1 MSSAGPP
8 KGRATKDRGNKPQ
21 TPQSQNGK
29 PATEGSKAPDGLNPK
44 IQPTAEQIRIA
55 QIINDAN
62 KNEDP
67 DLLVKVEQVMEIT
80 KKSKDDAVI
89 ALHDCDNDPD
99 KAVTLLLEGDQSESK
114 WETTGKKEKHRQVA
128 AQKPAETSVTN
139 NTSPTNNKENRNKSE
154 RSKDREPRERD
165 GFRNRGPPRL
175 NRMGGGRNWRNRE
188 NEKNERNLEER
199 TSEPNR
205 ETTRWKLTEFVK
217 IHYIERRGRS
227 RGGNRSRTFQNQ
239 KMGGGFGDTF
249 PQSIDT
255 WTNSTAEQAE
265 MGVGGDA
272 TMSVGNWS
280 DIAAVEDWSEEDW
293 TESLTETKVF
303 TPSSSSHLLPG
314 VPVDDATSHLTHSLG
329 LAGLQKNSSSGVSLG
344 NQTVLPSNVHSQHV
358 SGVHSSMMGS
368 QLNQSTTQSAPNQFS
383 ISQYAQQATES
394 IKAAV
399 GVGSLNSNSFSSMTS
414 GSSANYS
421 SGYENSPSA
430 PTGPLQ
436 TSMNQSTVSQPSGQ
450 FNGTLNPKPLSHS
463 QPQPIPSRAKLREA
477 KNYENVGISA
487 NKLAMSVSD
496 AKVHS
501 YKVSRNSEMV
511 SDSKFAL
518 SFLLIK
524 IPESAVEMPDNS
536 VMSLDVQF
544 GALEFGT
551 DSSPFDFTATSET
564 SSSFSENVISSSLPS
579 HLNSQSALIM
589 QKGSSVPSQSSLG
602 SSTGLNK
609 DSFTLA
615 NHSPPGGQTQVNQD
629 LAQNVGQSQKI
640 AGPHSL
646 LLSSQTERNQVRGY
660 PSQRSSQ
667 PQLDGTVNNSKEEA
681 SALTNYSSATHQSNH
696 SSSYSGSY
704 VGQNASVLGSSSI
717 STTTPN
723 YTHQGSSLAPLNSQ
737 QILSSTNHQSQGSFS
752 VSQNQNNSHY
762 SSVSTTY
769 NIPQAMYSGT
779 SQTSAG
785 SSFSSQRG
793 YSGQNSS
800 SYPSVNSFSS
810 QQGFSNTAAVSTQ
823 PSSTSL
829 HSSSMS
835 SSKLGTALSHGVKE
849 PVLDSQQPSVQHSYD
864 TTHTTSGNSNLTSTM
879 STPSTTTATGL
890 ASATI
895 GVPTTLGLAST
906 SSATAT
912 TSVLK
917 NSLSANYLA
926 AGKAMPN
933 IPPGVPPAM
942 LGHQYIMSQ
951 AGLPFYGLQQPVY
964 SYEDLQILQSRLPTL
979 GYYDMPFQPPTSLTG
994 RDPGLGSVVYT
1005 GADGK
1010 FSRGDPDGS
1019 AVATTLSQG
1028 QATTQTHGHPFLNPA
1043 ALPPG
1048 YGYYFPGM
1056 MPGSMHQYGTPFIQV
1071 PPATNAHGV
1080 STNTQFQKAA
1090 AYGSLSY
1097 TSAYDSLNQT
1107 QDYSK
1112 SAYGAGSQGQG
1123 KGVTGSLAGTGP
1135 AADIGASM
1143 YNKTHAQLAKTFD
1156 KPGFHTGTPP
1166 PFNLAGTQNPG
1177 LMGASSTPY
1186 TPFIPVLTHGQHH
1199 STLLH
1204 HHIQQDSPQAG
1215 GAPSGGPQRGGPQGL
1230 GQQKGP
1236 GGTKQNYSYWN
1247 PN

>member
-67 DLLVKVEQVMEIT
+67 DLLLKVEQVMEIT

-99 KAVTLLLEGDQSESK
+99 KAVALLLEGDQSESK
-114 WETTGKKEKHRQVA
+114 WETTGKKKKHRQVA

-139 NTSPTNNKENRNKSE
+139 NTSPTNNKENRNKGE
-154 RSKDREPRERD
+154 RSRDREPRERD

-205 ETTRWKLTEFVK
+205 RPRGG
-217 IHYIERRGRS
+217 RRGRS

-265 MGVGGDA
+265 MGGGGDA

-329 LAGLQKNSSSGVSLG
+329 LAGLQKNNTSGVSLG
-344 NQTVLPSNVHSQHV
+344 SQTVLPSSVHSQHV
-358 SGVHSSMMGS
+358 PGVHSSMMGS
-368 QLNQSTTQSAPNQFS
+368 QLSQSTTQSAPNQFS
-383 ISQYAQQATES
+383 LSQYAQQATES
-394 IKAAV
+394 IKAAQ

-414 GSSANYS
+414 GNSASYP
-421 SGYENSPSA
+421 SGYENPPSA

-436 TSMNQSTVSQPSGQ
+436 TSMNQSAASQPSGQ

-463 QPQPIPSRAKLREA
+463 QPQPIPSR
-477 KNYENVGISA
+477 
-487 NKLAMSVSD
+487 
-496 AKVHS
+496 
-501 YKVSRNSEMV
+501 
-511 SDSKFAL
+511 SKAQRVRGPQC
-518 SFLLIK
+518 SK

-589 QKGSSVPSQSSLG
+589 QKGGSVPSQSSMG

-667 PQLDGTVNNSKEEA
+667 PQLDGTVSNSKEEG

-717 STTTPN
+717 STTTAN
-723 YTHQGSSLAPLNSQ
+723 YTHQGSSLASLNSQ

-752 VSQNQNNSHY
+752 GSQSQNNSHY

-810 QQGFSNTAAVSTQ
+810 QQGFSNSATVSTQ
-823 PSSTSL
+823 PASTSL

-864 TTHTTSGNSNLTSTM
+864 TAHTTSGNSNLTSTM

-906 SSATAT
+906 SSVTTT
-912 TSVLK
+912 TSILK

-942 LGHQYIMSQ
+942 VGHQYFVGQ

-979 GYYDMPFQPPTSLTG
+979 GYYDMPFQPTTSLTG

-1056 MPGSMHQYGTPFIQV
+1056 MPGSMHQYGAPFIPV

-1123 KGVTGSLAGTGP
+1123 KGVTGSSGTGP

-1143 YNKTHAQLAKTFD
+1143 YNKTHSQLAKTFD

-1177 LMGASSTPY
+1177 LIGASSTPY
-1186 TPFIPVLTHGQHH
+1186 APFIPVLTHGQHH